1 MRSYSAR
8 FDKLY
13 LHVTKMLADLP
24 DQLSYHNLAHTLD
37 VLEQVQVIA
46 EHEKL
51 TDTDQLD
58 LLSTAALLHD
68 TGFLHVY
75 REHEDRGCKM
85 ADTILP
91 GFGYSKTEI
100 AYINTLIMATRIP
113 QTPLDKLGEMLC
125 DADLDYLGRDDFQ
138 PISET
143 LKQEWLAFGIIKS
156 HDEWMQK
163 QVGFFKLHHYFTS
176 YSNKVRKP
184 VKDKHFREIL
194 RQVENQALS

>member
-1 MRSYSAR
+1 
-8 FDKLY
+8 
-13 LHVTKMLADLP
+13 MLADLP

-46 EHEKL
+46 ENENLREEKK
-51 TDTDQLD
+51 LD

-85 ADTILP
+85 ADSLLP
-91 GFGYSKTEI
+91 AMGYTDKEI
-100 AYINTLIMATRIP
+100 DYINTLIMATRIP

-143 LKQEWLAFGIIKS
+143 LKQEWFAFGIIKS
-156 HDEWMQK
+156 HEEWMQK
-163 QVGFFKLHHYFTS
+163 QVAFFKLHHYFTA

-184 VKDKHFREIL
+184 VKEQHYLEIL
-194 RQVENQALS
+194 QQLEGQELR